1 MVLCYIQFLLEWIDE
16 AIMIRKL
23 YNRTMNTPHCV
34 RINPVYWNGNV
45 KIKYVLGAATRVDY
59 LPIGFSDLNSE
70 NGEDKH
76 VSNRINAS
84 SKLTKI
90 LDKVSRN

>member
-1 MVLCYIQFLLEWIDE
+1 
-16 AIMIRKL
+16 MIRKL
-23 YNRTMNTPHCV
+23 YNTAMNIPHCV
-34 RINPVYWNGNV
+34 STNREYWNANV

-59 LPIGFSDLNSE
+59 LPMGFSDLNSE

-84 SKLTKI
+84 SKGFSELSDSLQTVDDFI
-90 LDKVSRN
+90 